1 MNQDKD
7 NLNKREEPD
16 YSHITL
22 RDGRRLECY
31 PIVENEAEPAVSDE
45 LAIAPN
51 SIGIKGKPKMQQE
64 LLPDD
69 EEKRLYQLFLKNAH
83 NIWAHSEQIL
93 SDSRLFLTQVPVQ
106 SGLAYT
112 GISGFRQPTL
122 GVYIE
127 WWSSCEQSVQRLQDG
142 RVGLVYHL
150 SGSPLSGIN
159 SCAMVLA
166 DGTTKSV
173 CLEPFGPNWKSFM
186 MINKSY
192 TAHKHA
198 CEHYTLDEAIAII
211 NQTEISE

>member
-22 RDGRRLECY
+22 QDGRRLECY

-51 SIGIKGKPKMQQE
+51 SIGIKGKPKLQQE
-64 LLPDD
+64 PLPDD

-112 GISGFRQPTL
+112 GISGFRHPTL

-150 SGSPLSGIN
+150 SGSPLTGGNRCS
-159 SCAMVLA
+159 MVLA
-166 DGTTKSV
+166 DGKTEQVSL
-173 CLEPFGPNWKSFM
+173 CPFLPCWSSFM
-186 MINKSY
+186 KINQSY

>member
-22 RDGRRLECY
+22 QDGRRLECY
-31 PIVENEAEPAVSDE
+31 PIVENEAEPAVSDD

-51 SIGIKGKPKMQQE
+51 SIGIKGKPKLQQE
-64 LLPDD
+64 PLPDD

-112 GISGFRQPTL
+112 GISGFRHPTL

-186 MINKSY
+186 IINKSY